1 MASLY
6 DKLNSLS
13 TLRKS
18 YPLKFLAVAFLGIH
32 LPVIGL
38 IVTIQFTDLALRPW
52 LAVLIVVGVT
62 LLSSI
67 LTLFILRELTLP
79 IRQIASDVERY
90 KATRKLPNW
99 NASGADEVSSLMRL
113 TEDALRSLEN
123 SRIRQE
129 DLSMLLSHDLR
140 SPIGAA
146 IGLLEV
152 LPELDDNEK
161 ELRLKELQQLMR
173 DQLAFIDVVLA
184 IQKHENI
191 SAYDEMG
198 DVSIL
203 HSVKE
208 VVESLSTST
217 KNKRIIISVSVQ
229 DELVRANQNM
239 LRQALTNLLTNA
251 LKYTPEGGQVR
262 IVGRPDYSKHYL
274 LSIED
279 TGIGMSEETLNGL
292 FNRSFNDHM
301 KGTRGESSMGLG
313 LYLTK
318 TLLSNQGASIQA
330 ESQGEGQGSKF
341 SVSLKLA

>member
-1 MASLY
+1 MSSLY
-6 DKLNSLS
+6 TKLNSLS
-13 TLRKS
+13 ALRKS

-38 IVTIQFTDLALRPW
+38 IVTIQFTNLAMNPW
-52 LAVLIVVGVT
+52 LAVLIVIGVT
-62 LLSSI
+62 LLSSV

-79 IRQIASDVERY
+79 IRQIATDVERY
-90 KATRKLPNW
+90 KTTRKLPNW
-99 NASGADEVSSLMRL
+99 NITGSDEVSALMRL

-152 LPELDDNEK
+152 LPQLDDQEK
-161 ELRLKELQQLMR
+161 SERLKELQQLMR

-191 SAYDEMG
+191 SAFDELK

-203 HSVKE
+203 ESVKQ
-208 VVESLSTST
+208 VVESHQPSL
-217 KNKRIIISVSVQ
+217 KNKNLNISVSVQ
-229 DELVRANQNM
+229 DEFIRANKNM
-239 LRQALTNLLTNA
+239 LRQALTNLLSNA
-251 LKYTPEGGQVR
+251 VKYTPGGGHIQINGQLTYGNQYV
-262 IVGRPDYSKHYL
+262 L
-274 LSIED
+274 TIED
-279 TGIGMSEETLNGL
+279 SGIGMSKETLNKL
-292 FNRSFNDHM
+292 FNRSFDEHIS
-301 KGTRGESSMGLG
+301 GTRGESSMGLG

-318 TLLSNQGASIQA
+318 TLLSNQGATVKA
-330 ESQGEGQGSKF
+330 ESEGDGKGSKF
-341 SVSLKLA
+341 IVQFKLA